1 MATVSQSMSATFK
14 MPDGQWAKIVIDI
27 KGIDTEQEVEMQI
40 REANSALDQ
49 VYGTMKNR
57 LELQVREALDTAV
70 DAIREVA

>member
-14 MPDGQWAKIVIDI
+14 MPDGHWEKIVIDI
-27 KGIDTEQEVEMQI
+27 NGIDTEQDVEMQI

-70 DAIREVA
+70 DAIREVV

>member
-1 MATVSQSMSATFK
+1 
-14 MPDGQWAKIVIDI
+14 
-27 KGIDTEQEVEMQI
+27 MQI

-70 DAIREVA
+70 DAIREVV